1 VNKVHVPECEYLTNI
16 LSKLFSD
23 LKKNTDA

>member
-1 VNKVHVPECEYLTNI
+1 VNKVNVLEYEYLTNI

>member
-1 VNKVHVPECEYLTNI
+1 MNKVHVPECEYLTNI
-16 LSKLFSD
+16 LSKLFFD